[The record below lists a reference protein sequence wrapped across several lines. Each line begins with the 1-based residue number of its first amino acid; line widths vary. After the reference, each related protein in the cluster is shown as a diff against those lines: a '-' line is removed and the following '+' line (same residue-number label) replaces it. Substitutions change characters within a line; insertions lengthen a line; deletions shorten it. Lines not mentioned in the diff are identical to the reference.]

1 MELSGTRHSLKIR
14 AENPAAGNHSSS
26 GRLQGPPSRG
36 RDEGVGNVVD
46 PIVPAREDPARM
58 DHARVSRLF
67 ADLGPEAAEAVV
79 TRALEELAVRLFR
92 LDRMWR
98 AGELSRLR
106 KTARGMAAIADE
118 LGMAALARVALDVT
132 ACVDAGDRVALAAVL
147 ARLDR
152 LGERS
157 LLAVWDEAAGRG

>member
-1 MELSGTRHSLKIR
+1 
-14 AENPAAGNHSSS
+14 
-26 GRLQGPPSRG
+26 
-36 RDEGVGNVVD
+36 VVD

-58 DHARVSRLF
+58 DHARLSRLF

-79 TRALEELAVRLFR
+79 TRALEELAVRLVR
-92 LDRMWR
+92 LDRLR
-98 AGELSRLR
+98 RQGDLARLH
-106 KTARGMAAIADE
+106 KTARGMAAIADQ
-118 LGMAALARVALDVT
+118 LGMAALARVALDAT
-132 ACVDAGDRVALAAVL
+132 ACADAGDTVALAAVL